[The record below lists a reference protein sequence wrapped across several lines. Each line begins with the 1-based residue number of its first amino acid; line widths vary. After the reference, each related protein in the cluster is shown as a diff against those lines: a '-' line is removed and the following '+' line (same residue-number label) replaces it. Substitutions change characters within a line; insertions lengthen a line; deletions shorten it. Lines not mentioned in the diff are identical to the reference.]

1 MILEVGK
8 CQVISTIWKEGT
20 LSSNPCLVTMD
31 TCPEAATAPCL
42 SGGNNPGC
50 ATAPEDSG
58 RAKAVYLVGLHFV
71 PGRVGGDVSGGVCGG
86 DWGCW
91 LPMVPTPREQMGDS
105 AGTNMPSGSWLP
117 LGTVGKAD
125 LTIIP

>member
-1 MILEVGK
+1 
-8 CQVISTIWKEGT
+8 
-20 LSSNPCLVTMD
+20 MD

-50 ATAPEDSG
+50 ATATEDSG
-58 RAKAVYLVGLHFV
+58 RTQAVYLVGLHLV
-71 PGRVGGDVSGGVCGG
+71 PGRVGGDVSGRAGAGG
-86 DWGCW
+86 NWGGW
-91 LPMVPTPREQMGDS
+91 MPMVPTPQEQMGDS
-105 AGTNMPSGSWLP
+105 AGTNVPSGSWLP